1 VSFFPQGLLHFGF
14 DVVVA
19 LWLLL
24 VFSQGFVHFGF
35 IVVVVVVVITFF

>member
-1 VSFFPQGLLHFGF
+1 VFFFPQGLLHFGF
-14 DVVVA
+14 DVVVT

-35 IVVVVVVVITFF
+35 IVVVVVVITFF